1 MRNSR
6 RYTCI
11 IRYSG
16 GFDGGC
22 GGIYKREHSYYSTH
36 RAGSKANE
44 EDAIATWHRRNGCT
58 GWCEVV
64 PGTARINEEG

>member
-6 RYTCI
+6 RYTCT

-16 GFDGGC
+16 GFDEGC
-22 GGIYKREHSYYSTH
+22 GGIYERERSYYSTH

-44 EDAIATWHRRNGCT
+44 EDAITAWRRRNGCT

>member
-6 RYTCI
+6 RYTCT

-22 GGIYKREHSYYSTH
+22 GGIYEREHSY
-36 RAGSKANE
+36 
-44 EDAIATWHRRNGCT
+44 
-58 GWCEVV
+58 
-64 PGTARINEEG
+64 

>member
-6 RYTCI
+6 RYTCT

-16 GFDGGC
+16 G
-22 GGIYKREHSYYSTH
+22 IYEREHSYYSTH

-44 EDAIATWHRRNGCT
+44 EDAITAWRRRNGCT

>member
-6 RYTCI
+6 RYTCT

-22 GGIYKREHSYYSTH
+22 GGIYERERSYYSTH

-44 EDAIATWHRRNGCT
+44 KDAITAWRRRNGCT